1 MTNEE
6 RELATIL
13 DAPTVDADEALQA
26 ELDEVFEEPGMYRC
40 ELVYNGAIVERQFRE
55 GTSAQAVRET
65 LEMFQCIGE
74 WRVTPVE

>member
-6 RELATIL
+6 RELAAIL
-13 DAPTVDADEALQA
+13 DAPTVNEDESLQA

-40 ELVYNGAIVERQFRE
+40 ELVYNGTIVERQFRE